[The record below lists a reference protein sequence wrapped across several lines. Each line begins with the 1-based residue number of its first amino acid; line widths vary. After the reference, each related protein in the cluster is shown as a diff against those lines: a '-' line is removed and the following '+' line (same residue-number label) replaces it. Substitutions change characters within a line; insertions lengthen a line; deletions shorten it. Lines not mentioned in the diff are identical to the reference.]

1 MNVGICKIQLN
12 LPASRSAKDKR
23 NVIGSITT
31 KVRNKFNVSIAEI
44 DPDQGWRSAILAVT
58 CVSSSSS
65 HVNKMLSRVLAF
77 IENCRDEAVTADYD
91 IEILTGI

>member
-12 LPASRSAKDKR
+12 LPASRSAKEKR

-58 CVSSSSS
+58 CVSSSSN
-65 HVNKMLSRVLAF
+65 HVNEMLSRVLAF
-77 IENCRDEAVTADYD
+77 IENCRDEAVTTDYD

>member
-65 HVNKMLSRVLAF
+65 HVNAILSRVLAF
-77 IENCRDEAVTADYD
+77 IENCRDETVTADYD